1 MERDDG
7 NGSAPPSVGDLV
19 ESRETRA
26 EFNGVATTLAPRTA
40 ALAEKLT
47 PADLEALVEEA
58 QVRGENLLGEY
69 LIRSGGIS
77 GPEDITKVAFV
88 AALSVAKGDL
98 TTGRSSEVRKWMELA
113 HATMVAQ
120 QLGGAGATVNYVSHL
135 QVLAAQVPSSN
146 K

>member
-7 NGSAPPSVGDLV
+7 NGATPTDVGGLV

-26 EFNGVATTLAPRTA
+26 EFNGVSTALAPRTA

-58 QVRGENLLGEY
+58 QIRGENLLGEY
-69 LIRSGGIS
+69 LIRSGGIQ
-77 GPEDITKVAFV
+77 GPADITKVAFV

-98 TTGRSSEVRKWMELA
+98 TTGRSGEVRKWMELA

-120 QLGGAGATVNYVSHL
+120 QLGGAGTTVNYVSHL
-135 QVLAAQVPSSN
+135 QVLAAQVGGSG